1 VNVSENV
8 LVAFADEIGPW
19 LLPAMVGLPLLVAL
33 VLVAARRIGDEPA
46 PEIAVAAASG
56 TLLLAVLGALGAGP
70 YGSGRPGMSL
80 NLPWVPALGV
90 RFHLALDGVSAPLV
104 LLTALLGLL
113 VCWHAVRVQPEAG
126 RARLLVACYLAVEGG
141 AILTFTAQDV
151 VLFFLAF
158 EVVLVPMW
166 FVIALWGDDH
176 QAPIPQPPFPPRPG
190 GEAARR
196 DAANRFILFTALG
209 SAVML
214 IGLLLVALRT
224 GTTDLQALAF
234 RAGQGLSPEVQTIA
248 AALIVFGLAVKVPAF
263 GVHTWLP
270 PAHTI
275 APTGGSVLLAG
286 VLLKMGSY
294 GLVRVAVPV
303 VPEGVRTIAPLLGAL
318 GVAGILWA
326 GLACFVQTDL
336 KRLIALSS
344 VAHMGFVLL
353 GIASMTP
360 QGLQGALFANVAHG
374 LITGLLF
381 LTVGALKDRHHSAD
395 LARIGPDLRDRLPR
409 LGWLLAFGAIAGLGL
424 PGLAGFWG
432 ELLAIIGAWNA
443 GGSGGAL
450 AGLGRPFAVA
460 AAVGTVVAAAYLLRV
475 LRLIWHGPVRGPVPA
490 GAAAAS
496 AASASSAVATA
507 TADDDRLAGER
518 HMGDATRHELMVAAP
533 LVLLTVALGILPWLL
548 LDLTGPAVRLLLLVP
563 GVTP

>member
-1 VNVSENV
+1 MNGLLDFADSLGAWVLPGMVALP
-8 LVAFADEIGPW
+8 LVA
-19 LLPAMVGLPLLVAL
+19 AL
-33 VLVAARRIGDEPA
+33 VLVSVRRIGDEPA
-46 PEIAVAAASG
+46 PEIAVVAASG
-56 TLLLAVLGALGAGP
+56 TLLLAVLAAAGAAP
-70 YGSGRPGMSL
+70 YGTGRPEISL
-80 NLPWVPALGV
+80 DVPWVPALGM
-90 RFHLALDGVSAPLV
+90 RFHLALDGISAPLV

-113 VCWHAVRVQPEAG
+113 VCWHVVRVQPPAG
-126 RARLLVACYLAVEGG
+126 RARLRVASYLAVEGG
-141 AILTFTAQDV
+141 ALLTFTAQDV
-151 VLFFLAF
+151 ILFFLAF

-176 QAPIPQPPFPPRPG
+176 SKPFQQPPFPPRPG

-214 IGLLLVALRT
+214 IGLLLVALSA
-224 GTTDLQALAF
+224 GTTDLQALAV
-234 RAGQGLSPEVQTIA
+234 RAGKGLGSGTQVLA
-248 AALIVFGLAVKVPAF
+248 ATLIVFGLAIKVPAF
-263 GVHTWLP
+263 GGHTWLP

-294 GLVRVAVPV
+294 GLVRVAVPI
-303 VPEGVRTIAPLLGAL
+303 VPDGVRTIAPLLAAL
-318 GVAGILWA
+318 GIAGILWA

-353 GIASMTP
+353 GTASMTP

-395 LARIGPDLRDRLPR
+395 LAVIGPALRDRLPR

-432 ELLAIIGAWNA
+432 ELLAIIGSWNA
-443 GGSGGAL
+443 DTPGGAL
-450 AGLGRPFAVA
+450 SGLGKPFAVA
-460 AAVGTVVAAAYLLRV
+460 AAVGTVIAAAYLLRV
-475 LRLIWHGPVRGPVPA
+475 LRLIWHGARVDVP
-490 GAAAAS
+490 
-496 AASASSAVATA
+496 A
-507 TADDDRLAGER
+507 TADVPTTADVPATAVAPAS
-518 HMGDATRHELMVAAP
+518 GDATTHELLVASP
-533 LVLLTVALGILPWLL
+533 LVILTVALGIMPWLL